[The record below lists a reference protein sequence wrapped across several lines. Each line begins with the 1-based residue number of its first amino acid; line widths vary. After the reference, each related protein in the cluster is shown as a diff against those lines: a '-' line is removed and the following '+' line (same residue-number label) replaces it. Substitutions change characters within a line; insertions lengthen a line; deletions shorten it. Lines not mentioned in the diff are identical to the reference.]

1 MQQDALILYKLI
13 VLYLLNRAAF
23 SLSAAQ
29 VSACLLEKEYMDFLT
44 LQQVLSELS
53 ETGMISQTPARN
65 RTFLAIT
72 PEGQSTLRFF
82 ENRIHNDIKA
92 DIDSYLKEHSFD
104 LRNETAVSGHYYK
117 SSSGEF
123 EARLA
128 IREKDITLLDITLS
142 VPSLETASAICD
154 NWPKKSEE
162 IYQYLT
168 RELF

>member
-29 VSACLLEKEYMDFLT
+29 VSDFLLEKEYMDFLT
-44 LQQVLSELS
+44 LRQVLGELS
-53 ETGMISQTPARN
+53 DAGMVSQTPVRN
-65 RTFLAIT
+65 RTFLTIT
-72 PEGQSTLRFF
+72 PEGQSTLHFF
-82 ENRIHNDIKA
+82 ENRIPSDIRA
-92 DIDSYLKEHSFD
+92 DVDSYLKEHSFD
-104 LRNETAVSGHYYK
+104 LRNETSVSGHYYK

-128 IREKDITLLDITLS
+128 IRERDVTLLDLALS
-142 VPSLETASAICD
+142 VPSLEAASAICD
-154 NWPKKSEE
+154 HWQEKSAE

-168 RELF
+168 KALF